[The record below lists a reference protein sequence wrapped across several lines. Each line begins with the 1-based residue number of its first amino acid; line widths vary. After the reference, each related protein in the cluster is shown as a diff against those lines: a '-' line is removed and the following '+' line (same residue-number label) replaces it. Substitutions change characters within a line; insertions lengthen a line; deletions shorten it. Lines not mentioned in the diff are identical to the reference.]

1 MWVDEL
7 NNRLDRKKAEITFDP
22 HLFDRKDYWN
32 LDLDKVEETVRTGRI
47 FENKCKKQSK
57 VCFKRYYGKVLLIL

>member
-47 FENKCKKQSK
+47 FENKCKKPSK